1 MSCFSWKEN
10 LNKRKKKNN
19 WYRFGVKLNLGKWTW
34 VIEKEIKEK
43 LIFFTMYV
51 DTLLFFNI
59 VSSTCKSRDF
69 LSYFATK
76 VIFINLLCSVGQEK
90 EQLNRMHGRFWHL
103 RMCTVFF
110 LFSSFPFLSNP
121 LCLCV
126 NSLLSISFYIQF
138 YYVNIWN
145 LKEKNITNVHYGL
158 LKANRRE

>member
-1 MSCFSWKEN
+1 
-10 LNKRKKKNN
+10 
-19 WYRFGVKLNLGKWTW
+19 
-34 VIEKEIKEK
+34 
-43 LIFFTMYV
+43 MYV
-51 DTLLFFNI
+51 DTFLFFNI

-121 LCLCV
+121 LCQLCV

-138 YYVNIWN
+138 YYVNI
-145 LKEKNITNVHYGL
+145 
-158 LKANRRE
+158 

>member
-1 MSCFSWKEN
+1 M
-10 LNKRKKKNN
+10 
-19 WYRFGVKLNLGKWTW
+19 GKWTW

-51 DTLLFFNI
+51 DTFLFFNI

-121 LCLCV
+121 LCFCV

-145 LKEKNITNVHYGL
+145 LKEKILQMYTMVY
-158 LKANRRE
+158 

>member
-1 MSCFSWKEN
+1 
-10 LNKRKKKNN
+10 
-19 WYRFGVKLNLGKWTW
+19 
-34 VIEKEIKEK
+34 
-43 LIFFTMYV
+43 MYV

-103 RMCTVFF
+103 RMCTVF
-110 LFSSFPFLSNP
+110 LFIFSFTMLTSEI
-121 LCLCV
+121 LR
-126 NSLLSISFYIQF
+126 
-138 YYVNIWN
+138 
-145 LKEKNITNVHYGL
+145 KKNITNVHYGL